1 MLIYWHCGK
10 LNNNAQSYILLPFL
24 NQKIT
29 NFNNPMVK
37 NAVFL
42 QLLNI
47 FGRAKYQPMNSLT
60 DKITSFSVPFGDTE
74 ARETTLQ
81 QESKVARQQLEGQ
94 IEHLKTDAI
103 RMGKQALV
111 IGGTI
116 MAVYLLLEL
125 ILTADDDA
133 ENRSNSNKSVVIA
146 SKSTSSW
153 LTKSVSAY
161 AMTWLLGLAREKLT
175 DFLATQNHN
184 NEIVDTRPASEI

>member
-1 MLIYWHCGK
+1 
-10 LNNNAQSYILLPFL
+10 
-24 NQKIT
+24 
-29 NFNNPMVK
+29 MVK